1 MSRVSR
7 VSRLSQYE
15 EAGQVGQGNQMKIN
29 YRLYKS
35 RIVPDCPYIDKKIPG
50 PGMPNPGSLIRINR
64 LMQMNQ
70 VRETMDIED
79 LIVKTTVLIHSRP
92 PRLF

>member
-1 MSRVSR
+1 
-7 VSRLSQYE
+7 
-15 EAGQVGQGNQMKIN
+15 MKIN

-50 PGMPNPGSLIRINR
+50 PGMPNPGSLLRINR

-79 LIVKTTVLIHSRP
+79 LIV
-92 PRLF
+92 

>member
-1 MSRVSR
+1 
-7 VSRLSQYE
+7 
-15 EAGQVGQGNQMKIN
+15 
-29 YRLYKS
+29 
-35 RIVPDCPYIDKKIPG
+35 
-50 PGMPNPGSLIRINR
+50 MPNPGSLLRINR

>member
-1 MSRVSR
+1 MSHL
-7 VSRLSQYE
+7 SRLSRYE

-50 PGMPNPGSLIRINR
+50 PGMPNPGSLLRINR

-79 LIVKTTVLIHSRP
+79 LIVKTTVLIHSRLL
-92 PRLF
+92 RLF